1 MESGSGGAVRAR
13 IKCDIPVEGNV
24 AVETESALASVS
36 SGLQELMAANAILR
50 NIVERRSRRKWLQRS
65 VPDQL
70 VMAIL
75 EAGRW
80 APSAG
85 NFQPWHFVVAEDLDA
100 RARITKVAEESKN
113 LSRIWAPYFREGE
126 RRGYIIDFTEVP
138 LCIAV
143 FADPRHAPPHV
154 DGNLHHIVGAALAL
168 QNMWLAADA
177 LGLGACC
184 WSNMQQDKMKAI
196 FGVPHYFYFLAV
208 LGIGYVDGDGSP
220 DGYVIDRAYW
230 RRKPL
235 PDLTGWG
242 WYRCKRGEQPPAQQ
256 RERLR
261 KNLGL

>member
-1 MESGSGGAVRAR
+1 MAV
-13 IKCDIPVEGNV
+13 D
-24 AVETESALASVS
+24 TEAALATVTD
-36 SGLQELMAANAILR
+36 GLHGIMASNPVLR
-50 NIVERRSRRKWLQRS
+50 NLVERRSRRRWQQRA
-65 VPDQL
+65 VPNEL

-85 NFQPWHFVVAEDLDA
+85 NFQPWHFVVAEDEES
-100 RARITKVAEESKN
+100 RARITRVADESKN
-113 LSRIWAPYFREGE
+113 LSRIWAPYFREGA
-126 RRGYIIDFTEVP
+126 RRGYIIDFGEVP
-138 LCIAV
+138 LCIAI

-208 LGIGYVDGDGSP
+208 LGIGYVEGDGSP
-220 DGYVIDRAYW
+220 NGYLIDEGYW

-235 PDLTGWG
+235 ADSTGWG
-242 WYRCKRGEQPPAQQ
+242 WYRTRRGEQPPAEQ

-261 KNLGL
+261 RNLGL

>member
-1 MESGSGGAVRAR
+1 M
-13 IKCDIPVEGNV
+13 
-24 AVETESALASVS
+24 AVEVEAALATVS
-36 SGLQELMAANAILR
+36 PGRRDLMASDPVLR
-50 NIVERRSRRKWLQRS
+50 NILQRRSRRKWLPRP
-65 VPDQL
+65 VPDDL
-70 VMAIL
+70 LMAIL

-85 NFQPWHFVVAEDLDA
+85 NFQPWHFVVADDYDA
-100 RARITKVAEESKN
+100 RSRITRVAEQSKN

-138 LCIAV
+138 VCIAI

-184 WSNMQQDKMKAI
+184 WTNMQQDKMKAI
-196 FGVPHYFYFLAV
+196 FGVPRHYYFLAV

-220 DGYVIDRAYW
+220 DGYVIDESYW

-235 PDLTGWG
+235 DDFTGWG
-242 WYRCKRGEQPPAQQ
+242 WYGCKRGEPAPFEQ

-261 KNLGL
+261 RNLGL

>member
-1 MESGSGGAVRAR
+1 MPDEAV
-13 IKCDIPVEGNV
+13 
-24 AVETESALASVS
+24 L
-36 SGLQELMAANAILR
+36 
-50 NIVERRSRRKWLQRS
+50 
-65 VPDQL
+65 
-70 VMAIL
+70 AIL

-85 NFQPWHFVVAEDLDA
+85 NFQPWHFVVAIDHDA
-100 RARITKVAEESKN
+100 RSRITKVADESKN
-113 LSRIWAPYFREGE
+113 LSRIWAPYFREGS
-126 RRGYIIDFTEVP
+126 RRGYLIDFTEVP
-138 LCIAV
+138 LCIAI

-220 DGYVIDRAYW
+220 DGYVIDRSYW
-230 RRKPL
+230 QRKPL
-235 PDLTGWG
+235 DDVVGWG
-242 WYRCKRGEQPPAQQ
+242 WYRGKQGEAPPAAQ

-261 KNLGL
+261 RNLGL

>member
-1 MESGSGGAVRAR
+1 MADFVRGR
-13 IKCDIPVEGNV
+13 IQV
-24 AVETESALASVS
+24 AVDAEPALATVTE
-36 SGLQELMAANAILR
+36 GLRQLMASNPVLR
-50 NIVERRSRRKWLQRS
+50 SIVGRRSRRKWLQRP
-65 VPDQL
+65 VPDEAVL
-70 VMAIL
+70 AIL

-85 NFQPWHFVVAEDLDA
+85 NFQPWHFVVATDHDS
-100 RARITKVAEESKN
+100 RSRITKVADESKN
-113 LSRIWAPYFREGE
+113 LSRIWAPYFREGA
-126 RRGYIIDFTEVP
+126 RRGYLIDFTEVP
-138 LCIAV
+138 LCIAI

-220 DGYVIDRAYW
+220 DGYVIDESYW
-230 RRKPL
+230 QRKPL
-235 PDLTGWG
+235 ADVVGWG
-242 WYRCKRGEQPPAQQ
+242 WYRGKKGDAPPAAQ

-261 KNLGL
+261 RNLGL

>member
-1 MESGSGGAVRAR
+1 M
-13 IKCDIPVEGNV
+13 
-24 AVETESALASVS
+24 AVETETALAGV
-36 SGLQELMAANAILR
+36 GERVRELFAANPVLR
-50 NIVERRSRRKWLQRS
+50 NLVERRSRRKWLQRT
-65 VPDQL
+65 VPDEL
-70 VMAIL
+70 ALAIL

-85 NFQPWHFVVAEDLDA
+85 NFQPWQFVVATDDES
-100 RARITKVAEESKN
+100 RARITRVAEESKN

-126 RRGYIIDFTEVP
+126 RRGYIIDFGEVP
-138 LCIAV
+138 LCIAI

-154 DGNLHHIVGAALAL
+154 DGNLHHIAGASLAL
-168 QNMWLAADA
+168 QNMWLAAEA

-208 LGIGYVDGDGSP
+208 LGIGFVDGDGSP
-220 DGYVIDRAYW
+220 DGYVIDPSYW
-230 RRKPL
+230 ERKPVEEV
-235 PDLTGWG
+235 TGWG
-242 WYRCKRGEQPPAQQ
+242 WYRTKQGASPPAEA

>member
-1 MESGSGGAVRAR
+1 MAV
-13 IKCDIPVEGNV
+13 DVE
-24 AVETESALASVS
+24 AALRSVS
-36 SGLQELMAANAILR
+36 PGSQDLMASNPILR
-50 NIVERRSRRKWLQRS
+50 KIVERRSRRKWLKQP
-65 VPDQL
+65 VPDHL
-70 VMAIL
+70 LFAIL

-85 NFQPWHFVVAEDLDA
+85 NFQPWRFIVAEDEDA
-100 RARITKVAEESKN
+100 RSRITRVAEQSKN

-126 RRGYIIDFTEVP
+126 RRGYIIDFTQVP
-138 LCIAV
+138 LCIAI

-184 WSNMQQDKMKAI
+184 WTNMQQDKMKAI
-196 FGVPHYFYFLAV
+196 FGVPHQYYFLAV

-220 DGYVIDRAYW
+220 DGYVIDDSYW
-230 RRKPL
+230 QRKPL
-235 PDLTGWG
+235 GGLTGWG
-242 WYRCKRGEQPPAQQ
+242 WYGCKRGDEPPADQ

-261 KNLGL
+261 SNLGL

>member
-1 MESGSGGAVRAR
+1 M
-13 IKCDIPVEGNV
+13 
-24 AVETESALASVS
+24 AVETEAALGNVYPAVRD
-36 SGLQELMAANAILR
+36 LFEANPILR
-50 NIVERRSRRKWLQRS
+50 NMVERRSRRKWVQKP
-65 VPDQL
+65 VPDEL
-70 VMAIL
+70 VLAIL

-85 NFQPWHFVVAEDLDA
+85 NFQPWQFVVATDPET
-100 RARITKVAEESKN
+100 RARITRVADESKN
-113 LSRIWAPYFREGE
+113 LSRIWAPYFREGA
-126 RRGYIIDFTEVP
+126 RRGYIIDFADVP
-138 LCIAV
+138 LCIAI

-154 DGNLHHIVGAALAL
+154 DGNLHHIVGASLAL

-208 LGIGYVDGDGSP
+208 LGIGFVESDGSP
-220 DGYVIDRAYW
+220 DGYAIDESYW

-235 PDLTGWG
+235 EDVTGWG
-242 WYRCKRGEQPPAQQ
+242 WYRTSRGDGPPAAP

-261 KNLGL
+261 RNLGL